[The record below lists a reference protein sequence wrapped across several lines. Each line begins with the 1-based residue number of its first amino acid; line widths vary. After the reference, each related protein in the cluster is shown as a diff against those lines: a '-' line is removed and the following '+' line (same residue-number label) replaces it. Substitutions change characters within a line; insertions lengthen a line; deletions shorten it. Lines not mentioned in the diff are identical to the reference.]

1 MRKASKILY
10 LIAGIVG
17 IATFVLFIILGL
29 VTLVAGI
36 MATDPEVVAQA
47 GITQE
52 KALEAQAVGIGFS
65 IFLLI
70 AAVVTLVGAIVGF
83 IARKGGKNVLAL
95 VFGIIGMA
103 AFGTGAFLLIG
114 GILGV
119 VADKQGQPA

>member
-29 VTLVAGI
+29 VSLVAGI
-36 MATDPEVVAQA
+36 MATDPEVMAQA
-47 GITQE
+47 GINQE
-52 KALEAQAVGIGFS
+52 QALAAQAAGIGS
-65 IFLLI
+65 GVFLLI
-70 AAVVTLVGAIVGF
+70 AAVVTLVGGIIGF
-83 IARKGGKNVLAL
+83 IARKGSKNMLAL
-95 VFGIIGMA
+95 VFGIIGMV

-114 GILGV
+114 GILGL

>member
-29 VTLVAGI
+29 VALVTGI
-36 MATDPEVVAQA
+36 MATDPEVMAQA
-47 GITQE
+47 GINQE
-52 KALEAQAVGIGFS
+52 QALAAQAVGIGS
-65 IFLLI
+65 GVFLLI
-70 AAVVTLVGAIVGF
+70 AAVVTLVGGIIGF
-83 IARKGGKNVLAL
+83 IARKGSKNMLAL
-95 VFGIIGMA
+95 VFGIIGMV

-114 GILGV
+114 GILGL